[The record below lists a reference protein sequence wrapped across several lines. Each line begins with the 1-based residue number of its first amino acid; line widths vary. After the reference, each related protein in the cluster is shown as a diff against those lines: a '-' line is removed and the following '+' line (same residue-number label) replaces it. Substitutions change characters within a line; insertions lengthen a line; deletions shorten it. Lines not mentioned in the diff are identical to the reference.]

1 MRIIVLFSVTAMT
14 HNRIFL
20 PHIELL
26 QRAGLCMAAEWTD
39 WSFVTG
45 TGTHGDKRV
54 YPENGGAVDCN
65 FRSPIT
71 ENGVSLWLLLF
82 HIYF

>member
-1 MRIIVLFSVTAMT
+1 
-14 HNRIFL
+14 
-20 PHIELL
+20 
-26 QRAGLCMAAEWTD
+26 MAAEWTD

-54 YPENGGAVDCN
+54 DPENGGAVDCN